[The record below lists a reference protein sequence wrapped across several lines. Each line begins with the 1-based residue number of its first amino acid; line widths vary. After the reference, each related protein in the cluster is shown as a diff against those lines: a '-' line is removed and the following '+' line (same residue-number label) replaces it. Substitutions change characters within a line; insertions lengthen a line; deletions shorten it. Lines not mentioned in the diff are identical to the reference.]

1 MTPTNRAA
9 RSPTGVVVDLATIA
23 GSTANPWLGLALGGG
38 GAVAIT
44 VILLIVSLVRTNRFH
59 VPEHRHP

>member
-9 RSPTGVVVDLATIA
+9 HSPTGVVVGLATIA
-23 GSTANPWLGLALGGG
+23 GSTANPWLVLAL

-44 VILLIVSLVRTNRFH
+44 VILLIVSLVRADRFH
-59 VPEHRHP
+59 VPERRHP

>member
-1 MTPTNRAA
+1 MTTKNRAA
-9 RSPTGVVVDLATIA
+9 RSPTGVVVDLAAIA
-23 GSTANPWLGLALGGG
+23 NSTANPWLGLALGGG

-44 VILLIVSLVRTNRFH
+44 VILLIVSLVRANRFH

>member
-9 RSPTGVVVDLATIA
+9 HSPTGVVVGLATIA
-23 GSTANPWLGLALGGG
+23 GSTANPWLVLAL

-44 VILLIVSLVRTNRFH
+44 VPLIVSLVRANRFH

>member
-9 RSPTGVVVDLATIA
+9 RSPTGVVVGLATIA

-38 GAVAIT
+38 GTVAIT
-44 VILLIVSLVRTNRFH
+44 VILLIVSLVRANRFH
-59 VPEHRHP
+59 VPERRHP